1 MPKIKEMTLVTGK
14 TVALPA
20 SMMLAATGKP
30 ASASGTHE
38 EADEGHGDATKM
50 IEQMREQHGAHE
62 HGHDFEAM
70 KELSPK
76 QLERVINLMQ
86 DVGLVLP
93 AMDPARGRKLF
104 VETGCVVCH
113 SVNQVG
119 GEIGPGLDA
128 ADMPSPMNAFE
139 FSARM
144 WRGAA
149 AMTSMQEDLLGGAIS
164 LTGQDLADLVAFAH
178 DEKEQG
184 RLTADQIPEKFKA
197 MLEN

>member
-1 MPKIKEMTLVTGK
+1 MTLFNSK
-14 TVALPA
+14 TIALAVSMLLA
-20 SMMLAATGKP
+20 SAAQP
-30 ASASGTHE
+30 ASAAGTHDDGDK
-38 EADEGHGDATKM
+38 AHGGASDM

-70 KELSPK
+70 EELSPN
-76 QLERVINLMQ
+76 QLERMIGLMQ

-93 AMDPARGRKLF
+93 KMDPERGRKLF
-104 VETGCVVCH
+104 VDTGCVVCH

-149 AMTSMQEDLLGGAIS
+149 AMASMQEDLLGGFIS

-184 RLTADQIPEKFKA
+184 KLTTDQIPEKFKT